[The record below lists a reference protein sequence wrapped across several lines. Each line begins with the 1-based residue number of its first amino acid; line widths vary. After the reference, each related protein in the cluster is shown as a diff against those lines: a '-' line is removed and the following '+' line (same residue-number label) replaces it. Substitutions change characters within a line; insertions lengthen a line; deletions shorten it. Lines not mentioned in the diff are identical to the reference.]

1 MRRLTTLPLLACLLL
16 ASCAKPDADSLV
28 GKWKKDDGKTI
39 EFRADGTM
47 TVIKDGVAHDRRYEF
62 RDGRRIVFEVMP
74 DAPGTEMEWGVKH
87 LDAERLV
94 ITMWDRDAGS
104 EYRRDR

>member
-1 MRRLTTLPLLACLLL
+1 MRWLTMLPVLACVLL
-16 ASCAKPDADSLV
+16 ASCGKPNPQLLV

-39 EFRADGTM
+39 EFRENGTM
-47 TVIKDGVAHDRRYEF
+47 TVVKDGVAHDRRYEF
-62 RDGRRIVFEVMP
+62 RDGRRIIFDVMP

-94 ITMWDRDAGS
+94 ITMWDGDTGF
-104 EYRRDR
+104 EYRRER